1 MNEVYQVWQADCDTR
16 EGATAVHAGD
26 ADLAAEAYCSR
37 HWSGN
42 DYCESFEAIAV
53 EDAKGVVTVFRVV
66 VQMRPDFTAKR
77 TSAQLDED
85 GGLKP

>member
-1 MNEVYQVWQADCDTR
+1 MNRIYQVWQADCDTR
-16 EGATAVHAGD
+16 EDAIEVHAGD

-42 DYCESFEAIAV
+42 NEVFEAVAV
-53 EDAKGVVTVFRVV
+53 EDANGVVTVFRVV

-77 TSAQLDED
+77 TSVQLDED